1 MNILK
6 QKSFIIFVTKFLLVF
21 CICYLGTLAVIGM
34 ATPGGY
40 YSPFVE
46 DHLDFVSFIMG
57 SLIEGSK
64 FLLSFFGFHTYRA
77 PFFVIRVVNGSGVQI
92 AYDCVGY
99 GVMSF
104 WIAFVLASV
113 TTFRKKIVWLITGLL
128 LVWIINVCR
137 ISLVLVANYRHWS
150 SPIGLDHHTLFNIVA
165 YIAIFIM
172 IYFFSKNS
180 VKESTKKSK
189 I

>member
-1 MNILK
+1 M
-6 QKSFIIFVTKFLLVF
+6 SIFSDKGFRTFTIKFLLIF
-21 CICYLGTLAVIGM
+21 SICYFGTLILIGAV
-34 ATPGGY
+34 APGGF
-40 YSPFVE
+40 YSPFAE
-46 DHLDFVSFIMG
+46 KYLDYVGFIMG

-77 PFFVIRVVNGSGVQI
+77 PFFVIRVVNDSGVQI

-113 TTFRKKIVWLITGLL
+113 TNFKKKIVWLISGLL
-128 LVWIINVCR
+128 LIWIINVCR
-137 ISLVLVANYRHWS
+137 ISLVLVANYRHWR

-172 IYFFSKNS
+172 MYFFSKNS
-180 VKESTKKSK
+180 VKGSVKK